1 MTYVDED
8 REVYEEVRDLLHRHV
23 GARLR
28 EAREARGL
36 RQCDV
41 ADAVGMPRPNLC
53 RLEHGRHLPHLAT
66 ICRVARV
73 LGVRPSELLAPL
85 DDYAAGLEL
94 DP

>member
-8 REVYEEVRDLLHRHV
+8 RDVYEEVRALLLPHV

-28 EAREARGL
+28 EHRERLGL
-36 RQCDV
+36 SQRDV
-41 ADAVGMPRPNLC
+41 ADMTGMPRPNLC
-53 RLEHGRHLPHLAT
+53 RLEQGRHLPHLAT

-73 LGVRPSELLAPL
+73 LDVRPTELLAPL
-85 DDYAAGLEL
+85 DGYAAGLEV